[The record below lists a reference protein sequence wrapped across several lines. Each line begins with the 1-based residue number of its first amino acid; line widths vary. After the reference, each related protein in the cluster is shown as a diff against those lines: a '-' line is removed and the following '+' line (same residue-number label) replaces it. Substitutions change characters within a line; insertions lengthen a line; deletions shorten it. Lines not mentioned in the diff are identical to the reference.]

1 MSTLSNTLLAFSM
14 SADAFAASIS
24 KGTKLQKPRLA
35 DAVRIGLVFGSIETL
50 MPVLGWCAGLAASRF
65 IESVDHW
72 IAFAILATIGCKMI
86 YEGLQGEE
94 SDPPAPSRTL
104 RLLVLTAIGTS
115 IDSMA
120 VGVTLALVDANI
132 WLMAAMIG
140 TATFTM
146 ATIGI
151 MTGHFI
157 GSKAGRIAEIL
168 GGACLCII
176 GTKILL
182 EHTGFIS

>member
-1 MSTLSNTLLAFSM
+1 M
-14 SADAFAASIS
+14 SADAFAASVS
-24 KGTKLQKPRLA
+24 KGANLQKPRLL
-35 DAVRIGLVFGSIETL
+35 DAMKIGFVFGSVETL
-50 MPVLGWCAGLAASRF
+50 MPVVGWCAGLAASRF

-72 IAFAILATIGCKMI
+72 IAFAILATIGCKMV
-86 YEGLQGEE
+86 YDGLQPEKRQP
-94 SDPPAPSRTL
+94 DKSRQTKM
-104 RLLVLTAIGTS
+104 LVLTAIGTS

-120 VGVTLALVDANI
+120 VGVMLALVDANI

-157 GSKAGRIAEIL
+157 GSKAGRAAEIL
-168 GGACLCII
+168 GGLCLFAI

-182 EHTGFIS
+182 EHTGIIS